1 MATSAWATGV
11 AACSLSVWVVASARP
26 RPSGTLVLGIAAGC
40 AARLGL
46 LWLGLGAAL
55 GEQAELSSGSATL
68 AAVREGAFL
77 AAQGRSAREGGAFL
91 GPPLLVAWL
100 GPAALTA
107 QPLWAGVVLCAADV
121 LLALTL
127 WLTAGAL
134 GAQPAAQDEE
144 RMLRATVV
152 DRETGLN
159 NRGLRDFVNV
169 GLARALPR
177 ADAPTAAALV
187 LLLNPWSVLCCAAG
201 STAQLGALLAA
212 QALLAALLASS
223 APLVGLL
230 LALAAYL
237 DAAYWVISVPVT
249 LQLLQPSAGGNSSSS
264 SSSLG
269 ARAGRA
275 VCALATAAAA
285 SAALIAASAGSWDR
299 EPLLREAAALLQTYR
314 APYELR
320 SLAPNVGLWW
330 YLFTE
335 VFPHARQFFRVLL
348 CAMPLVAVPPLCIA
362 LRKRPVLLGHTL
374 LATYLVCRPYP
385 DLGGV
390 GVLLAALA
398 AHPHSLVRMPALE
411 AWLVGAVATAAM
423 LPVMRYMWL
432 AVGSGN
438 ANYYY
443 FQTLGLQL
451 CLANIISA
459 FTHASVV
466 RDEHLRLWR
475 DGDKSKRD

>member
-1 MATSAWATGV
+1 MAHNAWAAGV
-11 AACSLSVWVVASARP
+11 AACSLSAWVVASARP
-26 RPSGTLVLGIAAGC
+26 QPSATLVLGIVVGC

-46 LWLGLGAAL
+46 VGLGLGAAL

-77 AAQGRSAREGGAFL
+77 AAQGRPAREGGVFL

-100 GPAALTA
+100 GPAALSA
-107 QPLWAGVVLCAADV
+107 QPLWAGAVLCAADV

-134 GAQPAAQDEE
+134 GAQPAARDEE
-144 RMLRATVV
+144 RMLCATVV

-159 NRGLRDFVNV
+159 NRGLRDFVNA

-187 LLLNPWSVLCCAAG
+187 LLLNPWSVLACAAG

-223 APLVGLL
+223 APVVGLL

-237 DAAYWVISVPVT
+237 DAAYWVIAVPVT
-249 LQLLQPSAGGNSSSS
+249 LQLLQPSTGGGSSGCG
-264 SSSLG
+264 LA

-275 VCALATAAAA
+275 MCALATAAVS
-285 SAALIAASAGSWDR
+285 SAALVAVSAGSWDR
-299 EPLLREAAALLQTYR
+299 ELLLREAAALLETHR

-335 VFPHARQFFRVLL
+335 VFPHARQFFRLVL
-348 CAMPLVAVPPLCIA
+348 CAMPLAAVPPLCVA
-362 LRKRPVLLGHTL
+362 LRTRPVLLGHL
-374 LATYLVCRPYP
+374 LLVAYLVWRPYP

-390 GVLLAALA
+390 GVLLAALV
-398 AHPHSLVRMPALE
+398 AHPHSLVRMPAIE
-411 AWLVGAVATAAM
+411 AWLVGAVATASM

-459 FTHASVV
+459 FAHASVV

-475 DGDKSKRD
+475 VGETTKCE